1 MGLNAKTVHFRRL
14 HRIVKDMVHQ
24 QLEVAKTISQQDK
37 VHLEATKVN
46 IAKIAPFFN
55 RFAGLWPIH
64 AMIRTYLLNMQTRR
78 RKDLQDEKEWTS
90 ARVRGEEEPVEVD
103 TGSADEDGDEEMDVQ
118 GDEEGD
124 AGEEEDEEGDEEDEE
139 DEEKDEEIY
148 IPVKVSFVLSV
159 AAYSNPYL
167 KPKPSGHA
175 LKVVTISSRASAGKT
190 ENTQKKR
197 KAISPPVEVP
207 EPKKVKPTPPTAKAT
222 AAPKRK
228 AAPPATKPAPAA
240 KHRSTPKPA
249 PKKPKAKVL
258 TWIDIPAEC
267 PAVLCE
273 EELPAEQNDHLL
285 SLFQRLENLKFEV
298 GSKGAGVALLHLEIC
313 AAISE
318 QQKAAEHI
326 RLGVQ
331 NDWPAQIKYSTLVP
345 RILELKEPLLDMFQ
359 STETL
364 EESLIFQKFLT
375 DINHRLFAF
384 SNSESKRNFKQAIL
398 GRRCGY
404 YGPRG
409 EFIINSTIYRMLS
422 TEDEQLEIQLCT
434 TLSDIIEKDCNQFD
448 EYDPTSNLLSIK
460 GFQDRDIDLEEAMK
474 VLTDSNNFGVL
485 MQPDNDDD
493 SETDELHR
501 KNILAMKRGKNHF
514 FAEASRYIV
523 LDKVKS
529 FGGKDVVH
537 EFFSARCKH

>member
-46 IAKIAPFFN
+46 IAKLAPFFN

-139 DEEKDEEIY
+139 DEEEDEEIY
-148 IPVKVSFVLSV
+148 IPV
-159 AAYSNPYL
+159 

-175 LKVVTISSRASAGKT
+175 LKM
-190 ENTQKKR
+190 
-197 KAISPPVEVP
+197 
-207 EPKKVKPTPPTAKAT
+207 
-222 AAPKRK
+222 
-228 AAPPATKPAPAA
+228 
-240 KHRSTPKPA
+240 
-249 PKKPKAKVL
+249 
-258 TWIDIPAEC
+258 
-267 PAVLCE
+267 

-331 NDWPAQIKYSTLVP
+331 NDWPAQIKYSALVP

-434 TLSDIIEKDCNQFD
+434 TLSEIIEKDCNQFD

-460 GFQDRDIDLEEAMK
+460 DFVSFILTPYVASLLISEDRDIDLEEAMK
-474 VLTDSNNFGVL
+474 VLTDSNDFGVL

-501 KNILAMKRGKNHF
+501 KNILTMKRGKNHF

-529 FGGKDVVH
+529 FGGKDVPKKPAGKPQALTLDDFT
-537 EFFSARCKH
+537 EPRANPKPKSALKKKAAASKIEETDQVITASGGYGLRSRSKKVALPQ